1 MEKEQYL
8 EWLNTLQVG
17 DEVGVIEEIEGIGHT
32 INYSSA
38 KITNI
43 NENRAFVLSTGTSL
57 DQMGEYRYQEQ
68 SLGNI
73 FHYKMI
79 PLTDDIK
86 KKSRFSHI
94 NKMIGLLTGGGP
106 L

>member
-17 DEVGVIEEIEGIGHT
+17 DEVGVIEEIEGIGNT

-38 KITNI
+38 KISTI
-43 NENRAFVLSTGTSL
+43 KENRAFVLSTGTNF

-73 FHYKMI
+73 FQYKMI
-79 PLTDDIK
+79 PLTEDVK
-86 KKSRFSHI
+86 KKSRFYHI